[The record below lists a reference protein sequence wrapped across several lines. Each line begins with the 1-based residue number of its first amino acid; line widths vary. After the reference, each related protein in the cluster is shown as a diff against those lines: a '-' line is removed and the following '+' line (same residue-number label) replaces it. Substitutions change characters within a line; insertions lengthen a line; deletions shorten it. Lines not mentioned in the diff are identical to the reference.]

1 MNYKIALTIAGSDSC
16 GGAGIQA
23 DIKTMSALGV
33 YAASAITAVTAQ
45 NTCGV
50 DAVEGIS
57 PSVVAGQIDAVF
69 ADMRPDAVKLG
80 MLFSEEI
87 VNAVADRLSAQ
98 HATNIVVDP
107 IMVSTSGC
115 KLIAD
120 GAIEAVKRRLFPL
133 ADIVTPNRQEAELIA
148 DIRLTDS
155 ESVDRAARVMLDMG
169 CRYVLIKGGHFDDNH
184 MTDRLYGADGS
195 AVSIAGAR
203 ISTANTHGTGCTLSS
218 AIASFL
224 ALGCSVTEAVAEAK
238 QYVQAAIEAGAQ
250 VAIGKGHGPLNH
262 FHDPK
267 KLKIV

>member
-1 MNYKIALTIAGSDSC
+1 MNSKIALTIAGSDSC

-57 PSVVAGQIDAVF
+57 PCVVAGQIDAVF

-87 VNAVADRLSAQ
+87 VNAVADRLSAH

-107 IMVSTSGC
+107 VMVSTSGC

-120 GAIEAVKRRLFPL
+120 GAIDAVKRRLFPL
-133 ADIVTPNRQEAELIA
+133 ADIVTPNRQRKRRPCGASDARHGMSLRA
-148 DIRLTDS
+148 HQRRTLRRQPH
-155 ESVDRAARVMLDMG
+155 DRP
-169 CRYVLIKGGHFDDNH
+169 
-184 MTDRLYGADGS
+184 
-195 AVSIAGAR
+195 
-203 ISTANTHGTGCTLSS
+203 
-218 AIASFL
+218 
-224 ALGCSVTEAVAEAK
+224 
-238 QYVQAAIEAGAQ
+238 
-250 VAIGKGHGPLNH
+250 PLRRRR
-262 FHDPK
+262 
-267 KLKIV
+267 